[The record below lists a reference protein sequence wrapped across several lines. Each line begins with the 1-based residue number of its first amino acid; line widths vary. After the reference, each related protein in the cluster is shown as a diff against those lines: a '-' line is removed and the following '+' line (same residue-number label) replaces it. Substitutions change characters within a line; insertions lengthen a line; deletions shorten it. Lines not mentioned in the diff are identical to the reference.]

1 MADSSDESYTT
12 LRSEEQVGNDF
23 DDRFRDNICVN
34 QRNFNIFEVLG
45 NFPLDSFGRIIDRTK
60 TLLEA
65 DFHDIDGQLVNEY
78 GYLINE
84 RTGFIRSR
92 YTFEDLF
99 KPI

>member
-1 MADSSDESYTT
+1 MK
-12 LRSEEQVGNDF
+12 NNF
-23 DDRFRDNICVN
+23 DDRFRDNIFVN

-60 TLLEA
+60 TLIEA
-65 DFHDIDGQLVNEY
+65 DFHDIDGQLVNEF

-84 RTGFIRSR
+84 ETGFIRSR
-92 YTFEDLF
+92 YTYEDLF